1 MRLIPFLRN
10 SKVVFAEVSAKRI
23 KIFVFAKNR
32 SRLLKYVETPFGD
45 KASAAAE
52 LEKLS
57 KKLRLKYASLYI
69 GVSQS
74 IAINKYVDLPS
85 TDDKEI
91 PGILRWQLPNLVFYP
106 AEDILY
112 SYKIIKKTAVKSEIM
127 LFLVSKKLLM
137 PYLQAFSKAGFNIE
151 KIVLSPEIIARWAM
165 EKAGHYGIKFPVC
178 LINLDSRIGEL
189 SVIDKNG
196 LLFARGFNVS
206 DNEPADQIAREIE
219 ISLDVYKKM
228 PIASSISQ
236 FFLIGD
242 ERVCNSVL
250 PNIKT
255 FLLSKASFMRIR
267 GISGF
272 ESVGPL
278 PVSFAVAK
286 QFASIDK
293 LEFDMVFNPYEFL
306 KKQEKRNVM
315 RDLLYTVVLSGLLV
329 MIFFYHLVSQYA
341 EQKKLMQ
348 AFKEKDKKLSSVSEK
363 IKEMQGLI
371 QELNDAL
378 PEERFL
384 YVLKDISSAKDDSI
398 TIELLV
404 YKQGFSVSVKGFT
417 DDLSNLFSFV
427 EKLSHSRRFENCE
440 IKYAVK
446 KEVKGIERISFELLC
461 KLKGGRDGKT

>member
-1 MRLIPFLRN
+1 VRLIPFLRN

-23 KIFVFAKNR
+23 KIFVFDKNR
-32 SRLLKYVETPFGD
+32 SRLLKYVEMPFGD

-52 LEKLS
+52 LEKFS

-85 TDDKEI
+85 TDDEEI
-91 PGILRWQLPNLVFYP
+91 PGLLHWQLPNLVFYP

-112 SYKIIKKTAVKSEIM
+112 SYKIIEKTTVKSKIM
-127 LFLVSKKLLM
+127 LFLVSKRLLM

-151 KIVLSPEIIARWAM
+151 KIVLSPEITARWAM

-178 LINLDSRIGEL
+178 LINLDSHIGEL
-189 SVIDKNG
+189 SIIDKNG

-219 ISLDVYKKM
+219 ISLDVYKKV

-236 FFLIGD
+236 FFLIG
-242 ERVCNSVL
+242 EEKICNSVL
-250 PNIKT
+250 PNIKM
-255 FLLSKASFMRIR
+255 FLLSKPFFMRIK
-267 GISGF
+267 GIFGF
-272 ESVGPL
+272 ESVELL
-278 PVSFAVAK
+278 PVSFTVAK
-286 QFASIDK
+286 QFVSINK
-293 LEFDMVFNPYEFL
+293 LEFDMVFNPYDFL
-306 KKQEKRNVM
+306 RRQEKRNVM
-315 RDLLYTVVLSGLLV
+315 HDLSYTAALSGLLV
-329 MIFFYHLVSQYA
+329 ILSFYHLGSQYT

-348 AFKEKDKKLSSVSEK
+348 AFKEKDKRLSSVSEK
-363 IKEMQGLI
+363 IEEMQGLI
-371 QELNDAL
+371 QELNNAL
-378 PEERFL
+378 PGERFL
-384 YVLKDISSAKDDSI
+384 YVLKDISSAKNGFM
-398 TIELLV
+398 TIKLLV
-404 YKQGFSVSVKGFT
+404 YKQGFSVSVKGLT

-427 EKLSHSRRFENCE
+427 EKLNHSCRFGNCE

-461 KLKGGRDGKT
+461 KLKGREGVKT